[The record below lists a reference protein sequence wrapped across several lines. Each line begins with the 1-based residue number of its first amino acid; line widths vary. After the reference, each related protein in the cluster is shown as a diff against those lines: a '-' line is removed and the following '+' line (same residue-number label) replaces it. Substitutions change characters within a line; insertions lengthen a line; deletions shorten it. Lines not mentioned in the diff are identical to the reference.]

1 MLSETTQ
8 VSVVA
13 DPAETAAEA
22 LPAGQTTQNDPLPSP
37 APALPAAPAPA
48 MADQSTTLRAEYAEI
63 ASLAVQA
70 SRLGVTIDAAD
81 AMRKG
86 VSVDA
91 LRRTVLD
98 TLAARSEAATV
109 IAAAPTAPAVNESPL
124 VRRARERAAAA
135 RG

>member
-1 MLSETTQ
+1 MSNETTQ
-8 VSVVA
+8 VSA
-13 DPAETAAEA
+13 AGDAAETAAET
-22 LPAGQTTQNDPLPSP
+22 LPAGQAMQSDPPP
-37 APALPAAPAPA
+37 PPAPAPA
-48 MADQSTTLRAEYAEI
+48 AAPPPAISDQSTTLRAEYAEI
-63 ASLAVQA
+63 ASLAAQA

-91 LRRTVLD
+91 LRRTILE
-98 TLAARSEAATV
+98 TLASRSEAATV
-109 IAAAPTAPAVNESPL
+109 IAAAPTVPAATESPL